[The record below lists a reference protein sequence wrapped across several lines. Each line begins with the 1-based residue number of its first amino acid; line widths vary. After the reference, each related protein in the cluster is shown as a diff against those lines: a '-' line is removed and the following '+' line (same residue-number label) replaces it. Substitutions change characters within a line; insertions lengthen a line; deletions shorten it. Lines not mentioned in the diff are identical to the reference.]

1 MTSTS
6 STSRSTLP
14 TLGRQISYEQRSYW
28 RNPLAACF
36 TFAFPLVFLV
46 IFIAIF
52 KNDTVELPG
61 GSVKFAQYYV
71 PNIICFGIISA
82 CYTNLSITT
91 THRRE
96 VGLMK
101 RARGTP
107 LRPSIYIAGIVGN
120 SALIALILSTLV
132 LVLGLTVYGVT
143 FPNHLAAYVLTVL
156 TGAFCFSS
164 LGLFLSTL
172 IPNEDAAPAIVN
184 FIIFPL
190 LFISGSFAPVPL
202 DSAIGRISSIFPI
215 RHMNEAMNTV
225 FDPFVEGSAISPDH
239 LSVMLAWGIG
249 GAILTVVRFRWEP
262 STG

>member
-1 MTSTS
+1 MW
-6 STSRSTLP
+6 P

-52 KNDTVELPG
+52 KNDTIEMSG
-61 GSVKFAQYYV
+61 GAVKFAQFYV
-71 PNIICFGIISA
+71 PTIISFGIISA

-107 LRPSIYIAGIVGN
+107 LRPSLYIGGIVGN
-120 SALIALILSTLV
+120 SGLIALILSTLV
-132 LVLGLTVYGVT
+132 LALGLTVYGVT
-143 FPNHLAAYVLTVL
+143 FPNHLAAYVLTTLV
-156 TGAFCFSS
+156 GAFCFSS
-164 LGLFLSTL
+164 LGLLLSTL
-172 IPNEDAAPAIVN
+172 IPNEDSAPAIVN

-190 LFISGSFAPVPL
+190 LFISGTFAPVPL
-202 DSAIGRISSIFPI
+202 DSTLGRISSIFPV
-215 RHMNEAMNTV
+215 RHLNEAMTTV
-225 FDPFVEGSAISPDH
+225 FDPFVTGSAISPYN

-249 GAILTVVRFRWEP
+249 GTILTVVRFRWEP